1 MQSSPKHNPVPT
13 EQRENHADANPNRPL
28 TGERVRKDL
37 PGNMCLRHFV
47 LAPKA
52 SFETSGKWSS
62 LPFVVVIYSNFPP
75 QIPNTRLYHTG
86 QNCNID
92 ILPTKHCD
100 FHHFFAVFLPSKGPN
115 TRSIPVLVTNQVL
128 PDFLAS
134 VGFMR
139 GGILPYPLHAC
150 CTVIGAFPH
159 NAAASDADITSSN
172 AFSLKSS

>member
-1 MQSSPKHNPVPT
+1 MSTDEAIKMMNLIGD
-13 EQRENHADANPNRPL
+13 RL
-28 TGERVRKDL
+28 
-37 PGNMCLRHFV
+37 
-47 LAPKA
+47 
-52 SFETSGKWSS
+52 SS
-62 LPFVVVIYSNFPP
+62 LLQESGISQFGVVVIYSNFPP